1 MDLPRPSQDPHQV
14 EPEIELMEGLNTD
27 TEISEA
33 DILDQSEIVN
43 KKREEMLAL
52 LKQLEDQM
60 KQEAVA
66 EVISYTFKIVLFLR
80 WIQILL
86 GF

>member
-1 MDLPRPSQDPHQV
+1 M

-66 EVISYTFKIVLFLR
+66 EVISHTFKIALFFKMETITSWFL
-80 WIQILL
+80 IKVISPINS
-86 GF
+86 

>member
-1 MDLPRPSQDPHQV
+1 M

-66 EVISYTFKIVLFLR
+66 EVISYTCKIALFFKMETITSWFLINVVSP
-80 WIQILL
+80 IQ
-86 GF
+86 